1 MCRNNYNQNIVMNL
15 TSKAQEIYTRIDKEG
30 TKLGDIRKIAKE
42 IKKDHAL
49 AMELWITDKFF
60 AMQLAI
66 LIMDKKLLSQ
76 ELIDELCKDISEH
89 KASERDHLADWLMA
103 NQLNKDKETIKL
115 IESWQ
120 QSSSAIQ
127 RRIFWYRQAR
137 LRWTGKTPPNNS
149 NDLLIVIEREL
160 ANEQPTVQWAMN
172 FAAAQIG
179 IHEPEYRSRCI
190 KLGEKHGL
198 YKDEPVSKGCTP
210 SYLPEC
216 IRIEVEKME
225 KKR

>member
-1 MCRNNYNQNIVMNL
+1 MNL
-15 TSKAQEIYTRIDKEG
+15 TSKAQEIYTRIDKDG

-49 AMELWITDKFF
+49 AMELWITDKFL

-76 ELIDELCKDISEH
+76 ELIDELCKDISNHE
-89 KASERDHLADWLMA
+89 ASERDHLTDWLMA
-103 NQLNKDKETIKL
+103 NQLNKDKKTIEL

-120 QSSSAIQ
+120 NSSSAIQ
-127 RRIFWYRQAR
+127 RRIFWYHQAR

-149 NDLLIVIEREL
+149 NDLLTVIEKEL
-160 ANEQPTVQWAMN
+160 VNEEPNVQWAMN

-179 IHEPEYRSRCI
+179 IHESEYRTRCI

-198 YKDEPVSKGCTP
+198 YKDDPVSKGCTP
-210 SYLPEC
+210 AYLPEC
-216 IRIEVEKME
+216 IRIEVEKLE
-225 KKR
+225 KKG